1 MADSTQL
8 LSCYDHALD
17 ALVADAAACGPGDAI
32 EAMVYL
38 VEPGASSERVLEA
51 LAAAAAR
58 GARVRVAVDWTAG
71 SHLSRLVERTTT
83 LLPRLEALAR
93 ERPERVTV
101 ARRRTPDHAKWFR
114 FERPAGTSSAVL
126 GSLNLGDR
134 FRGWRDLALRVAG
147 REPVDAL
154 ARALAGDG
162 PDSRSVALAPEQVAF
177 VTNVP
182 DRARWDVRP
191 ALEALLADP
200 ALVGLQVAMAY
211 VDLTGAA
218 LLEAAL
224 ARGVRVDLTLPARAN
239 VYQQA
244 NLRAAARLLA
254 RGAQVRLVPGML
266 HAKALVAHDAAGPRA
281 AWLGSPNLKRNSF
294 RLFGELAALV
304 TEQAFVRDLA
314 GALDALGREATPLA
328 GAPRFGWLRAVVEE
342 RLG

>member
-8 LSCYDHALD
+8 LSCYDDALD
-17 ALVADAAACGPGDAI
+17 ALVTDAAACGPGDAI

-38 VEPGASSERVLEA
+38 VEPGASSERLLEA

-71 SHLSRLVERTTT
+71 SHLARLVERTTT

-101 ARRRTPDHAKWFR
+101 TRRRTPDHAKWFR

-134 FRGWRDLALRVAG
+134 FRDWRDLALRVAG
-147 REPVDAL
+147 REQVDAL

-162 PDSRSVALAPEQVAF
+162 PDLRCAAPEQVAF

-191 ALEALLADP
+191 ALEGLLADP
-200 ALVGLQVAMAY
+200 ALVSLQMAMAY

-254 RGAQVRLVPGML
+254 RGARVRLVPGML
-266 HAKALVAHDAAGPRA
+266 HAKALVAYDAAGPRA

-314 GALDALGREATPLA
+314 RALDALGREATPLA
-328 GAPRFGWLRAVVEE
+328 RAPRYGWLRAVVEE